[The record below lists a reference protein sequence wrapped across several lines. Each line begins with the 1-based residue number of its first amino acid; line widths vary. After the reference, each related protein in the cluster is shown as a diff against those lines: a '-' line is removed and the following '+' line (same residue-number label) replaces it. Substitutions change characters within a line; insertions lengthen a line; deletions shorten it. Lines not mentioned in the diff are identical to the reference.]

1 MGGCSFL
8 VSSFAHIS
16 RPLISNSICGPSWA
30 LKGWVSKS
38 SSGWDFQRP
47 ARGIGLD
54 SESPLL
60 LPTHIKAEGL
70 LLTYPGWVF
79 LATPALPNSPLHTDM
94 ASVGEAKRK
103 GTSSGYSALLEK
115 RDTDLKLFFVC
126 KGNLLSQLPDV
137 CNLCMRSENSYP
149 LLFFLESEVMY

>member
-1 MGGCSFL
+1 MGGCKNFL

-47 ARGIGLD
+47 ARGIGLN

-60 LPTHIKAEGL
+60 LPTHIKAKGL

-103 GTSSGYSALLEK
+103 GTSSGYSVLLEK

-126 KGNLLSQLPDV
+126 KGQFAKPASW
-137 CNLCMRSENSYP
+137 CMQPLHEVRGLIPSP
-149 LLFFLESEVMY
+149 LLPGK